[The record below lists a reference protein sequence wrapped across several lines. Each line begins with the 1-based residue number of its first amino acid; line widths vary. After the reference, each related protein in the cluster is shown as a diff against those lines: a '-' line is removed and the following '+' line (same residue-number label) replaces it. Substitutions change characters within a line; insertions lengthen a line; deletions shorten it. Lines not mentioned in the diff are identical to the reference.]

1 MGAASN
7 LPQDTLSHRKATKA
21 RNPQITV
28 VIILL
33 IIQVLIGGYMLAQD
47 ILNQMQRNEILSS
60 VAEYTTTLDE
70 LTTQMLVD
78 YKVDVYNNANVNT
91 TAKQAV
97 MASEYNFNAT
107 MLLVKQNN
115 RLLEILA
122 QMK

>member
-1 MGAASN
+1 MVSASN
-7 LPQDTLSHRKATKA
+7 LPQKDLSRGKLIKD
-21 RNPQITV
+21 RNPHMTIIT
-28 VIILL
+28 ILL
-33 IIQVLIGGYMLAQD
+33 VIQVLISVYMLVQD
-47 ILNQMQRNEILSS
+47 VLYQQQRSQMIST

-78 YKVDVYNNANVNT
+78 YKVDVYNNPGVDT

-97 MASEYNFNAT
+97 MANEYNFNAT
-107 MLLVKQNN
+107 MLVVKQNN